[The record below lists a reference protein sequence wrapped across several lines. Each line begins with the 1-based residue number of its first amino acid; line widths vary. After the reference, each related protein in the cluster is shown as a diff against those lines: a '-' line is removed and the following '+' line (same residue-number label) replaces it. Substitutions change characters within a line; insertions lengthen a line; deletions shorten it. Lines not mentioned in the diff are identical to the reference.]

1 MYNKKVLK
9 FPSCGTILLFLRSS
23 ISIMAKESVSTKKK
37 RSSLIKRLLVFI
49 GLVIIAIN
57 LVQYLLI
64 MSNARK
70 NIVAEDIDMYRNMSE
85 GYASALENELEGYF
99 KELNGYVFADI
110 METGDLELCYEWIMD
125 PEHRDMHGEFDYI
138 MLSGP
143 DGRHNEHCRKGLL
156 QGNNAAGQGT
166 VR

>member
-1 MYNKKVLK
+1 
-9 FPSCGTILLFLRSS
+9 
-23 ISIMAKESVSTKKK
+23 MAKESVSTKKK

-57 LVQYLLI
+57 LVQYLFI

-70 NIVAEDIDMYRNMSE
+70 NIVEEDIDMYRNMSE

-110 METGDLELCYEWIMD
+110 MKPATLSCATSGSWIQSIGTCTASSTISCSQVLTGK
-125 PEHRDMHGEFDYI
+125 P
-138 MLSGP
+138 
-143 DGRHNEHCRKGLL
+143 GRIW
-156 QGNNAAGQGT
+156 AA
-166 VR
+166 